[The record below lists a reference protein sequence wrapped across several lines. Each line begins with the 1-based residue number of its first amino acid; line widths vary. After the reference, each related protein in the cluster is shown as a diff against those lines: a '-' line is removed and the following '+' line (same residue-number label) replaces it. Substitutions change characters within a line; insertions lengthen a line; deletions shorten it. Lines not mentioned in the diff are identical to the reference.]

1 VVIFLFQ
8 KAIRKEKETVSF
20 KFYLLL
26 FLSGKIFILVPLE
39 EKNTEKKQFVLIVIN
54 CLFLLTGKIC
64 VCHFVKEKESNT
76 FDCHL
81 MFVFY
86 NHTF

>member
-1 VVIFLFQ
+1 VVIFLFR
-8 KAIRKEKETVSF
+8 KSIKKEKETVSF

-39 EKNTEKKQFVLIVIN
+39 EKKTEKKQLVLIVIN
-54 CLFLLTGKIC
+54 CLSTGKIC
-64 VCHFVKEKESNT
+64 VCHFVKEKKSIT
-76 FDCHL
+76 FDFHL

-86 NHTF
+86 